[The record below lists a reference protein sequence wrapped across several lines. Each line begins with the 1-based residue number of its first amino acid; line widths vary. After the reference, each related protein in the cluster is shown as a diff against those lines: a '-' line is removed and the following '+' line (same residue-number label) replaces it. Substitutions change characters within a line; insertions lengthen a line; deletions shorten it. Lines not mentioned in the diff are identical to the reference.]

1 MVWGWFLIDRPLHA
15 RRPAFL
21 GLRTECREGASSMGD
36 ARAAVTPA
44 DPQGR
49 KDEKLPWGSEGPRG
63 WRSGQ
68 PAIRERHRLVERVVQ

>member
-1 MVWGWFLIDRPLHA
+1 
-15 RRPAFL
+15 
-21 GLRTECREGASSMGD
+21 MGD

-63 WRSGQ
+63 WRDRLQ
-68 PAIRERHRLVERVVQ
+68 PAIRERHRLVGAGRAVTKDRFGTILSRCLTLTAGESVLQQCV